1 MTRLLFAIAACA
13 ITLSFVQAADKVPVP
28 TGGIV
33 LLADDGGPLPP
44 PDEPDLPPNA

>member
-1 MTRLLFAIAACA
+1 MTRVFFAIAACA
-13 ITLSFVQAADKVPVP
+13 VMLSFAQPSIKVPVP

-44 PDEPDLPPNA
+44 PCEPDLPPNA